1 MPTLYELTD
10 NYKNIAAMLD
20 DPDMDQAVIT
30 TALAT
35 VEEDLQAKTG
45 NVAVIMQSMATD
57 IDIIKAEERRLA
69 ERRRTIEARR
79 DWLKNY
85 LQENLE
91 RMGLDKISTPLF
103 KISLAKNPPAV
114 SITDEKAIPAAYLTI
129 VPQTTVVDKKAIAA
143 ALKEGKEV
151 PGATL
156 TVGRSVRI
164 R

>member
-1 MPTLYELTD
+1 MPTLYNLTD
-10 NYKNIAAMLD
+10 SYRNIADLLD
-20 DPDMDQAVIT
+20 NPEIDQDTVQNALVAVQGDIQT
-30 TALAT
+30 KA
-35 VEEDLQAKTG
+35 G
-45 NVAVIMQSMATD
+45 NVAVIMQSMAAD

-103 KISLAKNPPAV
+103 QVSLAKNPPAV
-114 SITDEKAIPAAYLTI
+114 NITDEKAIPAAYLTI
-129 VPQTTVVDKKAIAA
+129 IPQATVVDKKAIAA
-143 ALKEGKEV
+143 VLKEGKEV